1 MGELMIRNV
10 DDETVQQLS
19 SLAKRHGRSLE
30 HEVLTLL
37 REGLAARAPDLSE
50 DRVARVK
57 RIAAMAPKSIA
68 QTDSVVLIRED
79 RDR

>member
-10 DDETVQQLS
+10 DDATVQQLS
-19 SLAKRHGRSLE
+19 SRAKRHGRSLE
-30 HEVLTLL
+30 SEILALI
-37 REGLAARAPDLSE
+37 RDGLAAQPVEGSE
-50 DRVARVK
+50 DRVARVR
-57 RIAAMAPKSIA
+57 RIAAMAPKAVA